1 MVSRIGRVEQ
11 AVPPRGEA
19 DPGTHLIL
27 PWEGLAVAFLDFDPG
42 DVAALA
48 NLADVGEGSQAV
60 QQFAQERDS
69 SFQGFQGAFLSE
81 NVQTRE
87 GRDAAEG
94 FRSSCGRR
102 RRFSAHGPG
111 RGRR

>member
-1 MVSRIGRVEQ
+1 ML
-11 AVPPRGEA
+11 PRGEA

-69 SFQGFQGAFLSE
+69 SFQGFQGAFLLE

-94 FRSSCGRR
+94 V
-102 RRFSAHGPG
+102 SAVAVAVEEGFQLIG
-111 RGRR
+111 TRRGRR